1 MGLEKVV
8 VGDNF
13 RLRDLGLREM
23 GLLSW
28 EHRSSPWLADGGQ
41 TCPVSPRHWACNS
54 TGGHQVSMVSLGQLC

>member
-28 EHRSSPWLADGGQ
+28 EYRSIRQGKGAGGQ
-41 TCPVSPRHWACNS
+41 
-54 TGGHQVSMVSLGQLC
+54 GLKGI